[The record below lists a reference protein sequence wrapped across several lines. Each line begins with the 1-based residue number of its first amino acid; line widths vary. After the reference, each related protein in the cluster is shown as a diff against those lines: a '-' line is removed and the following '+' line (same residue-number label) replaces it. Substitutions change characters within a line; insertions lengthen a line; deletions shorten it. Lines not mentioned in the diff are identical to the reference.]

1 MHGTHHYRQA
11 FFTKLQAEQGRK
23 DWVKAVSQSVGS
35 KSIYCPATDTQI
47 SSYMMKKVEEFYS
60 SQEDGEYDV
69 SSPKRAAVVT
79 GLQPDP
85 QQQGKIWV
93 LNGQTHI
100 DKDGLLLPPKNSPFI
115 WLGDYSSEIPG
126 IPPSTMAC
134 SVSSDLAPGSS
145 LKALRK
151 LIKCL
156 KHVQQENFS
165 ASLFLLGSQVLCT
178 HYGGI
183 MDCPVGGQVPATI
196 AFGEVG
202 LGKSQCA
209 EAAQSMLGL
218 PSRYRPSKI
227 TDAQATKFATQ
238 TTLGFVIDDPSD
250 ASEIAE
256 KYLIYFE
263 KGMRASSAST
273 IEPKCTFITTMNM
286 NCLESLARMPKRY
299 II

>member
-1 MHGTHHYRQA
+1 
-11 FFTKLQAEQGRK
+11 
-23 DWVKAVSQSVGS
+23 
-35 KSIYCPATDTQI
+35 
-47 SSYMMKKVEEFYS
+47 MMKKVEEFYY

-69 SSPKRAAVVT
+69 SPPKRAAVVT
-79 GLQPDP
+79 GLQPHD
-85 QQQGKIWV
+85 QQQRKIWV
-93 LNGQTHI
+93 LNGQTHNI
-100 DKDGLLLPPKNSPFI
+100 DEDGLLLPPKTSPFI

-126 IPPSTMAC
+126 IPPPTMAC
-134 SVSSDLAPGSS
+134 SVSSDLVPGAS

-156 KHVQQENFS
+156 KRVQQENLS
-165 ASLFLLGSQVLCT
+165 ASLLLLGSQLLCT

-209 EAAQSMLGL
+209 QAAQSMLRL
-218 PSRYRPSKI
+218 PSQYRPSKI

-256 KYLIYFE
+256 KYLVYFE

-273 IEPKCTFITTMNM
+273 AEPKCTFITTMNM

-299 II
+299 I